1 MKPTAL
7 VPMGPAEL
15 MMETHKDQLVLC
27 HRLEFIADSL
37 PYFVDRQTCIGVA
50 RTLGPLI
57 RRAHK
62 LEEEIVFPAVRDH
75 WKALENIEK
84 TLERLRYEHLE
95 DECFAEELHDALMA
109 YGCGEK
115 RPGPD
120 AFGYML
126 RGFFEGLRRHIAF
139 EQEMIVPLF
148 SMTNTAL
155 RTRPGDAELVQRF
168 G

>member
-1 MKPTAL
+1 MKPSAL
-7 VPMGPAEL
+7 VPTRPAEL
-15 MMETHKDQLVLC
+15 MIKTHKDQLVLC

-37 PYFVDRQTCIGVA
+37 PYFVDRKSCIGVA
-50 RTLGPLI
+50 RVLGPLI
-57 RRAHK
+57 QRAHK
-62 LEEEIVFPAVRDH
+62 LEEEIVFPAVRDR
-75 WKALENIEK
+75 WKALENIDK

-109 YGCGEK
+109 YGCGEN

-148 SMTNTAL
+148 SMTNTAFQTLPNDPEPMQSL
-155 RTRPGDAELVQRF
+155 R
-168 G
+168 